1 MSRTHEAWQ
10 RAELLKREKA
20 LAESGAEPL
29 APAGERANDLGPGQR
44 AAAAPPV
51 QFAAPIPPPP
61 GPTPPGQVAPPDR
74 PPLFNDESGAELGH
88 ALGERIVTH
97 PAADPV
103 LVDQFRKLAATIH
116 HAQLEHGVRTVSV
129 TSAVASEGK
138 TLTAI
143 NLALTLAASY
153 QRRVLLIDA
162 DLRRPSLHEWLKVPR
177 APGLTEAISRQHSNT
192 VPIVELMPGVS
203 VLSAGSRT
211 HDPVNALSS
220 EPFRRLLLD
229 AALAFDLVIL
239 DMPPVGAL
247 PDTTLVA
254 AASDTTVFVV
264 QAGLAEYT
272 VVQRAVEAIGA
283 DRIIGVA
290 LNMVPPGEFGAYY
303 GYVGHYAEDPP
314 EGSGLLIR
322 FGRLFGKSRRNG

>member
-10 RAELLKREKA
+10 RAEQLKREKA
-20 LAESGAEPL
+20 LAEAGGGSVVAPSQAAPDRVPTQGAVAS
-29 APAGERANDLGPGQR
+29 APAEVATAPAPR
-44 AAAAPPV
+44 AAAL
-51 QFAAPIPPPP
+51 PP
-61 GPTPPGQVAPPDR
+61 GLSASSDR
-74 PPLFNDESGAELGH
+74 PPLFNDESGTELGQT
-88 ALGERIVTH
+88 LSERIVTH
-97 PAADPV
+97 PDADPV
-103 LVDQFRKLAATIH
+103 LVDQFRKLAVTIH

-153 QRRVLLIDA
+153 QRRVLLVDA
-162 DLRRPSLHEWLKVPR
+162 DLRRPSLHDWLKLPR
-177 APGLTEAISRQHSNT
+177 TPGLTDAISRQHPNA
-192 VPIVELMPGVS
+192 VPIVELMPGFS
-203 VLSAGSRT
+203 VLTAGSRT
-211 HDPVNALSS
+211 RDPVNALSS

-254 AASDTTVFVV
+254 AASDTTVLVV
-264 QAGLAEYT
+264 HAGLAEYT
-272 VVQRAVEAIGA
+272 VIQRAVEAIGA

-290 LNMVPPGEFGAYY
+290 LNMVPPSEFGATY
-303 GYVGHYAEDPP
+303 GYVGDYSEESAA
-314 EGSGLLIR
+314 GSGLFARI
-322 FGRLFGKSRRNG
+322 GRVFRRRPH